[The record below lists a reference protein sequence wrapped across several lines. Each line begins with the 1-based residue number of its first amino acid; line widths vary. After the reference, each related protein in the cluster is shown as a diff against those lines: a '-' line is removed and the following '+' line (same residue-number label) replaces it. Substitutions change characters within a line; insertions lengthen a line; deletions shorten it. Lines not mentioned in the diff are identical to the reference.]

1 MSKDTFY
8 RDTFVLTISNLAM
21 GVLRFMFSIIL
32 SRQLGPEGVG
42 LYGLI
47 MPIYDLFTCLVC
59 GGLVAALSK
68 EASAYY
74 GTNHWG
80 NLNKSVNVSFIFTLV
95 WSIIVTVV
103 IFLISPL
110 VSSYIIKDT
119 RSLYSLWIICPALI
133 FIALSSVF
141 KGYYYGVSE
150 VITPAVIDIVEKAVR
165 MALMI
170 GIISYFALKD
180 IKLTVAATYFS
191 FTVGEFISFIFL
203 YLFYKLSK
211 RKFIGCE
218 KKTESRPQ
226 LLFNV
231 LIMAIPLAINGFLTT
246 AIQSVSTLIVPRR
259 LVTAGFDYVTSLEL
273 IGKFSGMAL
282 AIVYFPV
289 VIAVSMATIL
299 TPDISKSITQKD
311 YDNVETRVSEVIKM
325 CFLLGVSTV
334 LICTIIPDSL
344 GKLFFNRT
352 DLGPYIKIASLSA
365 PFLYSSICTYGILN
379 GLGKQKAI
387 LINSIVTSVL
397 QLIFIFVL
405 VGIPKIN
412 ILGYGIAMLIS
423 SIVGVILNIYEI
435 SKVVRF
441 RTSLGEILITLFLTI
456 LIGFFISLLNGVL
469 PNEFFLLKNTII
481 ILTGLSLFIISIV
494 LTKKSS

>member
-110 VSSYIIKDT
+110 VSNYIIKDT

-170 GIISYFALKD
+170 GIINYFALKD

-246 AIQSVSTLIVPRR
+246 AIQSVSTLVVPRR

-273 IGKFSGMAL
+273 IGKFNGMAL

-299 TPDISKSITQKD
+299 TPDISKSITQD
-311 YDNVETRVSEVIKM
+311 YDNVEIRVSEVIKM

-344 GKLFFNRT
+344 GKLFFNRM

-387 LINSIVTSVL
+387 LINSIVTSIL

-435 SKVVRF
+435 SKVVKF
-441 RTSLGEILITLFLTI
+441 KTSLGEILITLFLTI
-456 LIGFFISLLNGVL
+456 LIGFFISFLNGVL
-469 PNEFFLLKNTII
+469 PNEIFLLKNIII

>member
-1 MSKDTFY
+1 MSRDTFY

-68 EASAYY
+68 EVSAYY
-74 GTNHWG
+74 GTIHWG

-95 WSIIVTVV
+95 WSVIVTVV

-110 VSSYIIKDT
+110 VSNYIIKDM

-133 FIALSSVF
+133 FIALSSIF

-170 GIISYFALKD
+170 GIINYFALKD

-259 LVTAGFDYVTSLEL
+259 LVIAGFDYVTSLEL

-435 SKVVRF
+435 SKVVKF

-469 PNEFFLLKNTII
+469 PNEIFLLKNTII